1 MNKADITSQ
10 LNSKYNELYP
20 QYWEIL
26 MKRKEEPNNQKINE
40 IFDYLHSNIK
50 YLEKYQSLIE
60 IEDKEEMKIALERN
74 NFIKEITD
82 TLYDIKEHEKEHS
95 ISNPNIEI
103 VEDEIK
109 DMNI

>member
-26 MKRKEEPNNQKINE
+26 MKRKEEPNNQKISE
-40 IFDYLHSNIK
+40 IFDNLRSNIE
-50 YLEKYQSLIE
+50 YLETYLSLIE

-74 NFIKEITD
+74 NFLKELTD
-82 TLYDIKEHEKEHS
+82 VLYEPKETVQPIYNSK
-95 ISNPNIEI
+95 IEI
-103 VEDEIK
+103 VQDE
-109 DMNI
+109 

>member
-26 MKRKEEPNNQKINE
+26 MKKKEEPNNKKISE
-40 IFDYLHSNIK
+40 IFDNLRSNID
-50 YLEKYQSLIE
+50 YLETYLSLIE

-74 NFIKEITD
+74 NYLKELSD
-82 TLYDIKEHEKEHS
+82 VLYEQKETVQPIYNSK
-95 ISNPNIEI
+95 IEI
-103 VEDEIK
+103 VQDE
-109 DMNI
+109 